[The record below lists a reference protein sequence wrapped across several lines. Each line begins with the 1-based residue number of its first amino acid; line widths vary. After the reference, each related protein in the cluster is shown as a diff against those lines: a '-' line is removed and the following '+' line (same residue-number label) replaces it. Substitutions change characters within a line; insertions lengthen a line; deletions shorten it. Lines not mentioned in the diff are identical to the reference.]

1 GDQSMTPSHPKFVP
15 NPSPDIAVILPRANE
30 RKIEAGISSEDLA
43 EDSARRRLLLFLN
56 ARLVGDGQGQETGFV
71 EAPAGARRDRA
82 LRLARQTLAATSKT
96 AA

>member
-1 GDQSMTPSHPKFVP
+1 MTPSRPKLVP
-15 NPSPDIAVILPRANE
+15 KPSPDIACKKLILPRVNE

-56 ARLVGDGQGQETGFV
+56 ARLVRDGQGQETGFV
-71 EAPAGARRDRA
+71 EVPAGGRRDRA
-82 LRLARQTLAATSKT
+82 LRLARQTLAVTSKT